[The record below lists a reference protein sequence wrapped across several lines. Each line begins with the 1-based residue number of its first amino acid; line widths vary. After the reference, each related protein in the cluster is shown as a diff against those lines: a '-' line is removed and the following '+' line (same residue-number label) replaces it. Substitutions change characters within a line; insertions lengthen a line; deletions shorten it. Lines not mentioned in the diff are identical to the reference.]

1 MSGNPGHTGHT
12 GATGRKGLQGTPY
25 GAPGTT
31 FYSSTGRVDAFDIID
46 AGVGQNSILLTTAG
60 DVYRCDSVM
69 FVPPEFVFP
78 SNLTSDH
85 YGTFWTIT
93 NGLTDGPAQEIIIA
107 GGIFKLTI
115 PGSVLTCQQ
124 GANPAQFIRLGLTSQ
139 QSITFV
145 FFAGSGATAEYIAF

>member
-1 MSGNPGHTGHT
+1 MSGAQGPRGHT

-31 FYSSTGRVDAFDIID
+31 FYSTSGRVNVITVIAQPGTN
-46 AGVGQNSILLTTAG
+46 ALALTTAG
-60 DVYRCDSVM
+60 DLYAIQSEITSPT
-69 FVPPEFVFP
+69 FTFP
-78 SNLTSDH
+78 SNLTSNE

-93 NGLTDGPAQEIIIA
+93 NQYTTGDQKISITS
-107 GGIFKLTI
+107 GIFKLTI
-115 PGSVLTCQQ
+115 SGSVLTCQQ
-124 GANPAQFIRLGLTSQ
+124 NQNPNFYIDLGLAPG

>member
-1 MSGNPGHTGHT
+1 MSGAQGPRGHT

-31 FYSSTGRVDAFDIID
+31 FYSTSGRVNVITVVGTG
-46 AGVGQNSILLTTAG
+46 AGTNALTLTTAG
-60 DVYRCDSVM
+60 DLYAIQSQIAYPT
-69 FVPPEFVFP
+69 FTFP
-78 SNLTSDH
+78 SNLTSNQ

-93 NGLTDGPAQEIIIA
+93 NQYTTEDQKISITS
-107 GGIFKLTI
+107 GILNLTI
-115 PGSVLTCQQ
+115 SGSVLNCPQ
-124 GANPAQFIRLGLTSQ
+124 GTGVTIDVGLAPG